1 MAILSDKTI
10 KEYLEEG
17 KIVIDPLKDEQ
28 QIQPSSVDMRLGDEF
43 KVFKVIRKPYI
54 DPKDEEDIAEY
65 MESSTVPEG
74 EAFIIHPNEFA
85 LATTQEYV
93 KVPDDLVA
101 RVEGRSSIGR
111 LGVTMHVTAGYV
123 DPGFEGRITLEIS
136 NIGAMPVALYP
147 GQRVCQLVFETMTTP
162 AELPYGHPKRNS
174 KYMKQLKPESSRVKL
189 DYELKNNGS

>member
-54 DPKDEEDIAEY
+54 DPKDEEDIAKY

-101 RVEGRSSIGR
+101 RVEGRSSMGR

>member
-189 DYELKNNGS
+189 DYELKK